1 MKPISQFVTA
11 RECAVY
17 FRVSER
23 TVRRW
28 RNPETGFLKFGL
40 DYRKKFPGNPN
51 SPMLYDLDRVEAK
64 LDKYS
69 IR

>member
-1 MKPISQFVTA
+1 MKPISKCVTA
-11 RECAVY
+11 RAVADY
-17 FRVSER
+17 FSVSER

-28 RNPETGFLKFGL
+28 RDPEKGFLKFGL
-40 DYRKKFPGNPN
+40 DYRKKFPGNTN
-51 SPMLYDLDRVEAK
+51 SPLLYDLDRVEMK